1 MCQVPTEGRP
11 PVRHEE
17 TVTHEVTACPEAR
30 AVWAGIV
37 KAWEAATGEPLDTA
51 TPRLTVMGL
60 RPEPGPSPS
69 KQARDRHAAS
79 EPAWRLLH
87 AVTLLQIHQART
99 RVHMAHHAQGGP
111 HEAKR
116 ATPRHILRAVRQ
128 RVAGQVQYEYDKAKH
143 AMRGQPKPAPG
154 KGAWARFHGHWIA
167 SGIASLGK
175 EGPRLNP

>member
-1 MCQVPTEGRP
+1 MAP
-11 PVRHEE
+11 PLTPLAIGISHPAIPEAERHHLWVTIHHGHRQGANKCKGDKALCARCLQRGDRHEE

-87 AVTLLQIHQART
+87 AVTMLQIHQART

-116 ATPRHILRAVRQ
+116 AAPRHILRAVRQ
-128 RVAGQVQYEYDKAKH
+128 RD
-143 AMRGQPKPAPG
+143 RRRPG
-154 KGAWARFHGHWIA
+154 AIRA
-167 SGIASLGK
+167 
-175 EGPRLNP
+175 